1 MRCSA
6 LGSQSVARPSK
17 TVTEIEGR
25 QLTLSNLDKVLYPAT
40 GFTKAAVVDYYARIA
55 PFMLPHLRGRA
66 LTMVRW
72 PDGVDG
78 ESFFEKRCPPHAPDW
93 VRTATVDG
101 VRACVV
107 DEVATLAWTANLAAL
122 ELHTPQAT
130 VDDPGH
136 PTSLVLDLDPGPP
149 AGVLECCRVALRLHE
164 MLEQLGLVAVVK
176 TSGGKG
182 LHLAVPVRGATADA
196 TKAFARAL
204 GQLLAKESPDRVTIV
219 MARRTRGS
227 GVRRLEPER
236 SAQDHGLCVLV
247 TSPALAVGLGTAVV
261 GRGVER
267 ARHRRRGCA
276 RARRG
281 GGARSRGEHGRSLRP
296 ERRAR
301 PGASRRW
308 AADSVRR

>member
-1 MRCSA
+1 MGRSA

-72 PDGVDG
+72 PDGVGG

-149 AGVLECCRVALRLHE
+149 AGVLECSRVALRLHE

-182 LHLAVPVRGATADA
+182 LHLAVPVRGSTADA

-219 MARRTRGS
+219 MARD
-227 GVRRLEPER
+227 VRE
-236 SAQDHGLCVLV
+236 
-247 TSPALAVGLGTAVV
+247 
-261 GRGVER
+261 GRVFVDWSQND
-267 ARHRRRGCA
+267 RHKTTVCA
-276 RARRG
+276 Y
-281 GGARSRGEHGRSLRP
+281 SL
-296 ERRAR
+296 RAR
-301 PGASRRW
+301 PWPSVSAPLSWDEVSNALDTGD
-308 AADSVRR
+308 AAALELDAAAVLDRVANVGDLYAPNVELDQELPALGGG